1 MLSFL
6 AAGENL
12 AFVIALAVML
22 LVGIVEVAG
31 LGASMLGSDFD
42 IDAGSAW
49 LGWLG
54 FGRLPLLM
62 LIVLFLACFGVVGLI
77 GQQIA
82 ADLLGSLL
90 PSWAAVPGAALLAL
104 PLTGLFARGIG
115 RIMPRDETTAILQD
129 QLVGL
134 HGHIVVG
141 TASRGHP
148 ARTRV
153 RDFHGQDHYVMAEP
167 DMPDARF
174 AEGDEILLVRRE
186 GQIFRAIS
194 SGAPPFSQWI
204 ER

>member
-12 AFVIALAVML
+12 AFVIALAIML

-31 LGASMLGSDFD
+31 IGALGSDLD
-42 IDAGSAW
+42 LDADGNW

-62 LIVLFLACFGVVGLI
+62 LIVLFLACFGLIGLI

-82 ADLLGSLL
+82 QDLVGSLL
-90 PSWAAVPGAALLAL
+90 PGWVAVPGAAFLAL
-104 PLTGLFARGIG
+104 PLTGLVARGIA

-174 AEGDEILLVRRE
+174 TEGDEILLVRRE

-194 SGAPPFSQWI
+194 SGSPPFSQWI

>member
-12 AFVIALAVML
+12 VFVIALAIML

-31 LGASMLGSDFD
+31 IGASALGSDLDFD
-42 IDAGSAW
+42 ADGNW

-62 LIVLFLACFGVVGLI
+62 LIVLFLASFGLIGLI

-82 ADLLGSLL
+82 QDLFGSLL
-90 PSWAAVPGAALLAL
+90 PGWAAVPGAAFLAL
-104 PLTGLFARGIG
+104 PLTGLFARGAAKV
-115 RIMPRDETTAILQD
+115 MPRDETTAIAPD

-141 TASRGHP
+141 TASRGQP

-167 DMPDARF
+167 DMPDTRF

-194 SGAPPFSQWI
+194 SGSPPFSQWI